1 MLMSPVKRALR
12 NSVILAFVVTG
23 IVTYQGATT
32 LDSLLTGL
40 FTFMVTFPA
49 LWLSFTYT
57 QKIAEKYRNQNSD
70 SDSNQ
75 P

>member
-1 MLMSPVKRALR
+1 MIMSPVKRALR
-12 NSVILAFVVTG
+12 NSVILAFVVMG
-23 IVTYQGATT
+23 IVTYQGAATQDT
-32 LDSLLTGL
+32 LLTGL

-57 QKIAEKYRNQNSD
+57 QKIAEKYRNQD
-70 SDSNQ
+70 DDANQ